1 MLDKARGSVALPF
14 TIVRKGYAPDE
25 VRMYFDR
32 FDEELRRVAEERDA
46 ARAELAEAR
55 RSSNPADPSNTEG
68 FNLIRELRSEIDR
81 LSALLNSKST

>member
-1 MLDKARGSVALPF
+1 MLERARGSVALPF

-46 ARAELAEAR
+46 ARAELAAAR
-55 RSSNPADPSNTEG
+55 RSSNPADPSNNEG
-68 FNLIRELRSEIDR
+68 FNLIRELRSEIDH
-81 LSALLNSKST
+81 LSAC